1 MDAVMPQ
8 VGFRANSPS
17 QGTSGIRNLITRCL
31 QPQGTQRPTSVTIVD
46 ELRRVNVIRR
56 QGSMVRDVASQ
67 HLSLPI
73 AQLREPFWSHETFC
87 KLCRRLLKA
96 GGVGYVEEFDRVR
109 TDRCQRLRRNERLPA
124 TPRSMG
130 MIGLSRAQIHSVQF
144 LRADGEDK
152 ETAIICVRAIA
163 ALRGVDVTFAD
174 GKEVASRVSKG
185 ASFDQAVARVRQ
197 RKLEEAQDDSED
209 EDSDSE

>member
-1 MDAVMPQ
+1 M
-8 VGFRANSPS
+8 
-17 QGTSGIRNLITRCL
+17 
-31 QPQGTQRPTSVTIVD
+31 
-46 ELRRVNVIRR
+46 
-56 QGSMVRDVASQ
+56 
-67 HLSLPI
+67 I
-73 AQLREPFWSHETFC
+73 A
-87 KLCRRLLKA
+87 
-96 GGVGYVEEFDRVR
+96 
-109 TDRCQRLRRNERLPA
+109 
-124 TPRSMG
+124 
-130 MIGLSRAQIHSVQF
+130 LSRAQIHSVQF